1 MPGAVAIVVAAAKAA
16 AAAYAV
22 KVAVTLAIQYVVGSS
37 AARNQNSKFEA
48 AMRADLRAQQL
59 ANLRDVQEVIRSAV
73 APINIIYGT
82 AKVGGVLTCWFTTGD
97 VGQYHHWTQVF
108 AYHQVDGIATW
119 YVGDEQVTVDGN
131 GWVTT
136 AKFCRGGTTP
146 LIRVRL
152 YDGTQTTLDADLL
165 TASNGGF
172 KAADAG
178 IGCAY
183 IYGYFEADYDVFG
196 NIGAP
201 KISAVVR
208 GKPLYDP
215 RTGTT
220 AFSDNVALA
229 VRDYLLA
236 DYGMRCSS
244 SEVNDADIIAA
255 ANICDE
261 AVALAS
267 GSQARYTCN
276 GVLRADANL
285 KANLENLVDAM
296 AGTAVWS
303 QGLWRI
309 RAGAYETPTGVSIGV
324 DDVIEVEE
332 LIAYTP
338 RREIF
343 NTVTG
348 TFVDPDNL
356 YAEKQFPVVTNAT
369 YVAQDGGQTIE
380 RQLTMPLCNNAIR
393 AQRMAK
399 IEIERAR
406 QAVTVTMLCK
416 WTVYD
421 LIPGDH
427 VAVTIPR
434 YGWAGKVFF
443 VGSRSISPD
452 GIRYVLRETAA
463 GVWAWNNGEAIV
475 EDLAP
480 NTSLPDPYTVAAPGT
495 PAVSEEKYQT
505 SGSAGLK
512 VRANITFVS
521 VANYAWRQRLAW
533 RPQGG
538 TWRTLPD
545 QVEPSFSIEDIAPG
559 TYEFRAATINS
570 MNVVSP
576 WSATATKEIL
586 GLADVPAD
594 VSGFTVIKSGGFALA
609 EWALHA
615 DIDVRLGGRIVVRHS
630 QLTTGAA
637 WENGI
642 IVQEFNGDAVSGQLP
657 LMTGTYMAKARD
669 SSNPPNWSTNAVSFV
684 ATEGMVTG
692 FTTVASSVQDTSFA
706 GVKSNVAVLDG
717 ALRLAGLGTISG
729 MATPVSEWGKIS
741 SLGGISATG
750 SYTFDAVLDLTTVAT
765 RRFEADIAVTSF
777 DTGDTISQ
785 RGLVSGWGSVAGQV
799 INDCDATLYIGT
811 TDDDPAAT
819 PTWGPWTPFFV
830 SDFTC
835 RAARLKLDLASGQP
849 THNIRVGTL
858 RVDVKEPV

>member
-22 KVAVTLAIQYVVGSS
+22 KVAVTLAVQYVIGST
-37 AARNQNSKFEA
+37 AARNQASKFEDA
-48 AMRADLRAQQL
+48 ARANLRAQQL

-73 APINIIYGT
+73 APINIIYGR

-97 VGQYHHWTQVF
+97 VGQYHHWTQAI
-108 AYHQVDGIATW
+108 AYHQVDGIDVW
-119 YVGDEQVTVDGN
+119 YVNDEQVTVDGN

-165 TASNGGF
+165 TASNGAL
-172 KAADAG
+172 KATDAG
-178 IGCAY
+178 TGCAY

-196 NIGAP
+196 QMGAP
-201 KISAVVR
+201 KISVVVR

-215 RTGTT
+215 RTDTT

-261 AVALAS
+261 SVALAS

-303 QGLWRI
+303 QGLWRV

-380 RQLTMPLCNNAIR
+380 RQLAMPLCNNAIR

-421 LIPGDH
+421 LTPGDH

-463 GVWAWNNGEAIV
+463 GVWAWNNGEATV

-521 VANYAWRQRLAW
+521 TANYPWRQRLAW

-576 WSATATKEIL
+576 WSATTTKEII
-586 GLADVPAD
+586 GLPDVPAN
-594 VSGFTVIKSGGFALA
+594 VAGFSVIKSGGFALA

-615 DIDVRLGGRIVVRHS
+615 DIDVRMGGRIVVRHS

-669 SSNPPNWSTNAVSFV
+669 SSGSWSASEVSFV

-692 FTTVASSVQDTSFA
+692 FTTVASSVQHAAFA
-706 GVKSNVAVLDG
+706 GTKTNTAVLDG
-717 ALRLAGLGTISG
+717 LLRLAGTATIGS
-729 MATPVSEWGKIS
+729 MATPVSQWGKIS
-741 SLGGISATG
+741 SLGGISGSG
-750 SYTFDAVLDLTTVAT
+750 SYEFDSYLDLSSVAT
-765 RRFEADIAVTSF
+765 RRFEADIDALSF
-777 DTGDTISQ
+777 NTGDTIGL
-785 RGLVSGWGSVAGQV
+785 RGLVSEWDSVVGASV
-799 INDCDATLYIGT
+799 NDCDATLYVST
-811 TDDDPAAT
+811 TNDDPAAS
-819 PTWGPWTPFFV
+819 PTWGAYTPFFV
-830 SDFTC
+830 GDFTC
-835 RAARLKLDLASGQP
+835 RAARFRLDLASGQP
-849 THNIRVGTL
+849 TNNIGVSAL
-858 RVDVKEPV
+858 RVDVKTPT

>member
-1 MPGAVAIVVAAAKAA
+1 MPGAVAIVVAGFKAL
-16 AAAYAV
+16 AV
-22 KVAVTLAIQYVVGSS
+22 TVAVRVAVTAAVQFVVGSS
-37 AARNQNSKFEA
+37 VARNQANKFEDA
-48 AMRADLRAQQL
+48 ARANLRAQQL

-108 AYHQVDGIATW
+108 AYHRVDGIAAW

-136 AKFCRGGTTP
+136 AKYCRGGTTP
-146 LIRVRL
+146 LIRLRL

-165 TASNGGF
+165 AASNGGF
-172 KAADAG
+172 KATDAG
-178 IGCAY
+178 TGCAY
-183 IYGYFEADYDVFG
+183 IYAYFEADYDVFG
-196 NIGAP
+196 QMGAP

-215 RTGTT
+215 RNGAT
-220 AFSDNVALA
+220 AFTDNVVLA
-229 VRDYLLA
+229 ARDYLLA
-236 DYGMRCSS
+236 DYGLRCSS
-244 SEVNDADIIAA
+244 IEVNDTDIIAA

-261 AVALAS
+261 AVPLVS

-285 KANLENLVDAM
+285 KSNLENLIDAM

-303 QGLWRI
+303 QGLWRV

-324 DDVIEVEE
+324 DDVIEVED

-338 RREIF
+338 RRELF

-348 TFVDPDNL
+348 TFVDPENL

-380 RQLTMPLCNNAIR
+380 RQLTMPLCNGAIR

-416 WTVYD
+416 WKVYD
-421 LIPGDH
+421 LTPGDH

-463 GVWAWNNGEAIV
+463 GVWAWNNGEATV

-495 PAVSEEKYQT
+495 PAMSEEKYQT
-505 SGSAGLK
+505 SGSAGVK
-512 VRANITFVS
+512 VRANVTFVS
-521 VANYAWRQRLAW
+521 TANYPWRQRLAW

-570 MNVVSP
+570 MGRVSE
-576 WSATATKEIL
+576 WSATVTKIVL
-586 GLADVPAD
+586 GLSDLPAT

-609 EWALHA
+609 EWLLHP
-615 DIDVRLGGRIVVRHS
+615 DLDVRLGGRIVVRHS
-630 QLTTGAA
+630 PLTVGAL

-642 IVQEFNGDAVSGQLP
+642 IVQEFNGDAVTGTLP
-657 LMTGTYMAKARD
+657 LMTGTYMVKARD
-669 SSNPPNWSTNAVSFV
+669 STKNWSTNAASFV

-692 FTTVASSVQDTSFA
+692 FTTVASSIQHTSFPGA
-706 GVKSNVAVLDG
+706 KTNTAVLDG
-717 ALRLAGLGTISG
+717 ALRLNGLSTIGG
-729 MATPVSEWGKIS
+729 MTIPISQWGRIS
-741 SLGGISATG
+741 SLGGINAAG
-750 SYTFDAVLDLTTVAT
+750 SYEFDAALDFGSVAT
-765 RRFEADIAVTSF
+765 RRFEADIAAVSF
-777 DTGDTISQ
+777 DTDDRIGL
-785 RGLVSGWGSVAGQV
+785 RGLVSNWDSVAGNAV
-799 INDCDATLYIGT
+799 NDCDATLYISN
-811 TDDDPAAT
+811 TDDDPGAD
-819 PTWGPWTPFFV
+819 PEWGSWTPFFV
-830 SDFTC
+830 GDFTG
-835 RAARLKLDLASGQP
+835 RAARFKLGLVSGQA
-849 THNIRVGTL
+849 THNISISNL
-858 RVDVKEPV
+858 RVDVKTPI